1 MPSVLQLGAPYMSL
15 TFAILAKGRCFFG
28 PSAKG
33 LCSCRSLNL
42 SNTKKQI
49 NNARATVGGLPLLK
63 VLKNLTNMF
72 FSITKTVTGGFGF
85 EMKVCVI

>member
-1 MPSVLQLGAPYMSL
+1 LKVYIKPLQDFHQYPMKRKPDSNLHKTSVY
-15 TFAILAKGRCFFG
+15 
-28 PSAKG
+28 
-33 LCSCRSLNL
+33 
-42 SNTKKQI
+42 
-49 NNARATVGGLPLLK
+49 VGGLPLPK